1 MVIDPLFL
9 ILAGVAITIASI
21 SDLKTREVPDWV
33 NFGLIF
39 SGLGLRLIFSVMEQN
54 MWYIVIGLSGLGLA
68 VVIAYAMF
76 YAGQWGGGDAKLLM
90 GLGATLGLDP
100 RSAIDGTFVSL
111 LVNLLFVGGFYGLCW
126 SIGLALKHRKAM
138 KTKLLEYVNEKHIV
152 RARRIMLLTTVIMI
166 AVGFFVQNSILQLT
180 IWTVAFAVFL
190 LFYLWIFAK
199 IVERVCMHKHVDPS
213 KLTEGDWIAYDV
225 VVKGERICG
234 PKDLGISKEQIK
246 KLVSLKKKKL
256 LKTVLIKEGI
266 PFVPSFFIAY
276 AVTLIWGNVLMPFV
290 AALV

>member
-9 ILAGVAITIASI
+9 ILGGIAITIASI
-21 SDLKTREVPDWV
+21 SDLKTREVPDWL

-39 SGLGLRLIFSVMEQN
+39 SGLGLRTIFSVMEHDA
-54 MWYIVIGLSGLGLA
+54 WYIGIGLCGLGLA
-68 VVIAYAMF
+68 VVISYAMF

-100 RSAIDGTFVSL
+100 RSALDGTFIAL
-111 LVNLLFVGGFYGLCW
+111 LVNLLFVGGFYGLFW
-126 SIGLALKHRKAM
+126 SVGLALKHRRAM
-138 KTKLLEYVNEKHIV
+138 KKKLLDYVNEKHII
-152 RARRIMLLTTVIMI
+152 RARRIMLLTTMMLI
-166 AVGFFVQNSILQLT
+166 AVGFFVQNPILQLT
-180 IWTVAFAVFL
+180 IWTVAFAIFL

-199 IVERVCMHKHVDPS
+199 IVERVCMHKHVDPK

-225 VVKGERICG
+225 VINGKRICG

-246 KLVSLKKKKL
+246 KLVALKKKKL

-276 AVTLIWGNVLMPFV
+276 VVTLSWGNVLMPLIV
-290 AALV
+290 ILV